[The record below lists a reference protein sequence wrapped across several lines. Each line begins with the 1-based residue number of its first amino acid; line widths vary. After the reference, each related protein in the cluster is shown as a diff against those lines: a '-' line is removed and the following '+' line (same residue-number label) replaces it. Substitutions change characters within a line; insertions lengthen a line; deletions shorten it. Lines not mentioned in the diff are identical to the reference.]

1 MSSLCTDQHKDRER
15 ERETSRKTSHVRVIE
30 IFLRAL
36 DGVPGRDH
44 RPGEGINSSCDEP
57 AVGVR
62 FECTRPNRGQTAV
75 DCSGTQGS
83 CKTVADPE
91 ALATYEVFDTPAS
104 RAGEVFTE
112 ASGDAIPQLGGL
124 QVPIVT
130 RERPAVAHG
139 SDSIQSGDIALCSG
153 SVACLRT
160 RGGFRPALSSTR

>member
-1 MSSLCTDQHKDRER
+1 M
-15 ERETSRKTSHVRVIE
+15 
-30 IFLRAL
+30 RAL

-44 RPGEGINSSCDEP
+44 RPGEGIKSSCDEP

-62 FECTRPNRGQTAV
+62 FECTRPNRGQQLSIAV
-75 DCSGTQGS
+75 DSGS

-112 ASGDAIPQLGGL
+112 ASGDAIPS
-124 QVPIVT
+124 
-130 RERPAVAHG
+130 AVADG
-139 SDSIQSGDIALCSG
+139 SDSIQSGDIDLCSG

-160 RGGFRPALSSTR
+160 RGGFRPGLSPMR